1 MWIGNKRLFFL
12 SGIASFGLFFI
23 ALAVI
28 LWQASLMVP
37 PIMYSASKGTFVAIS
52 LETSSS
58 PSKAKVSM
66 PYEKPQEKAKE
77 KPEEKQQEK
86 VKEKAHEKVVQKE
99 RETKKEEKIQ
109 PKKAITPP
117 SPLPQEKSPNG
128 KIKAAEPKINDLF
141 ATVKTVHPPKPT
153 QKNSSELAALNA
165 LEKQVLS
172 SKRSSQLFEKAKN
185 FQLAKSSVK
194 FINKGSGGPMV
205 NEYYAKV
212 QKVIYANF
220 HPVTGTQGFKAD
232 VLMVLTSEGKLTS
245 FRVVNSS
252 GNNLFDAE
260 LELLNE
266 RLKHVILPKNPTG
279 QSATFEIILS
289 AKE

>member
-1 MWIGNKRLFFL
+1 MWLDNKRLFFL

-23 ALAVI
+23 VLAVI
-28 LWQASLMVP
+28 LWQATLIIP
-37 PIMYSASKGTFVAIS
+37 PIMYAASKSNFVAIS

-58 PSKAKVSM
+58 LGKTKISTQPQKSH
-66 PYEKPQEKAKE
+66 EKPIEKVHE
-77 KPEEKQQEK
+77 TKPEH
-86 VKEKAHEKVVQKE
+86 KEMVLP
-99 RETKKEEKIQ
+99 KKETVPLK
-109 PKKAITPP
+109 
-117 SPLPQEKSPNG
+117 SLPQEKSSSG
-128 KIKAAEPKINDLF
+128 KVKTAQPEINDLF
-141 ATVKTVHPPKPT
+141 ATVKTTHPPKPT
-153 QKNSSELAALNA
+153 KKNSSELAALNA
-165 LEKQVLS
+165 LEKEVLS

-194 FINKGSGGPMV
+194 LINKGSGGPVV

-220 HPVTGTQGFKAD
+220 HPVAGTQGFKAD
-232 VLMVLTSEGKLTS
+232 VLMVLTSEGKVTS
-245 FRVVNSS
+245 FRVVHSS